1 MKAGTVTAVTSAITS
16 VSNLFDRAISA
27 YENCKRID
35 FQMAEL
41 KAKRELAMKAVE
53 LKKREMEKSEKEF
66 NRICKHLDEQLSSF
80 RMGRKW
86 YLTEQKH
93 WLRQSDIILKEILNS
108 RGDDPKI
115 ETLRSLWEKC
125 QARLENAAREENIA
139 VLNLP
144 NSAQKLFETHN
155 ARVGCS
161 MQQQIGLHGSV

>member
-1 MKAGTVTAVTSAITS
+1 M
-16 VSNLFDRAISA
+16 
-27 YENCKRID
+27 
-35 FQMAEL
+35 
-41 KAKRELAMKAVE
+41 
-53 LKKREMEKSEKEF
+53 
-66 NRICKHLDEQLSSF
+66 
-80 RMGRKW
+80 
-86 YLTEQKH
+86 
-93 WLRQSDIILKEILNS
+93 KEILNS